1 MRRHQILI
9 PIAALLATLPLI
21 LHGCSCGHDFDF
33 HLQSWLDAAQQLRHG
48 ILYPHWA
55 FSAAYNSGEP
65 RFLFYPPL
73 SWLLGA
79 LLTIVFPIAATPAI
93 YTFIALTAAGFAMHY
108 LARHFTTPNAA
119 LLAAIL
125 YLANPYMLF
134 NAFER
139 TAYAE
144 LLAAAWIP
152 LLLLAVLRKRPTVP
166 GLAIPIA
173 LLWLTNAPAA
183 VMGCYTVALLA
194 TLRLLLTLRSP
205 QTMGTSD
212 RNYENVGTPERSSA
226 KAGAP
231 DLSHLEIGVLAS
243 PQPPTETPVQL
254 ALTYIAGT
262 ALGLTLPAFYLIPA
276 AYERRYVQIAM
287 AIIPNMRFQDNFLF
301 GHTADAPH
309 NTVLHTAS
317 LLAVTLLALT
327 FAATLILLLL
337 KPRTSKL
344 EAQSSQLEAGSDPLS
359 SHLAPVLLLTTTL
372 IAFLLLPIS
381 TPIWNHLPNLAFL
394 QFPWRLLT
402 ILAAILAFTLA
413 LLFNLQPEEAA
424 PDEVSHEEAAHNQVT
439 HEQATYGQATYGQA
453 TTQVPRGFSL
463 GSHTPG
469 KKGAL
474 APGVSLATTTILLA
488 PLALTLLCIH
498 LYRQPCDPADT
509 PTAVAQSFTTH
520 HGVAP
525 TDEYTPN
532 LADNDTLRAND
543 PAYWLST
550 NPQAFAPNTTPN
562 PAATDPTYNSDDPP
576 ADTLSANAPT
586 HFILHTDK
594 PEYLI
599 LNLRDYPNWDVSHT
613 DPNSMELQRPPH
625 IPRDDGLI
633 AVPLYY
639 GSTFYFDIAWHRTP
653 DQQFGLAISVLA
665 CLALA
670 YTLRRSRKLN

>member
-21 LHGCSCGHDFDF
+21 LHSCSCGHDFDF

-79 LLTIVFPIAATPAI
+79 LLTILFPIAATPAI

-231 DLSHLEIGVLAS
+231 DLSHLEIGVFAS

-327 FAATLILLLL
+327 FAATLTLLLL

-344 EAQSSQLEAGSDPLS
+344 AAQSSKLEAGSDPLS
-359 SHLAPVLLLTTTL
+359 FHPALALFLTTAL
-372 IAFLLLPIS
+372 IAFLLIPIS

-413 LLFNLQPEEAA
+413 LLFNPRQTQP
-424 PDEVSHEEAAHNQVT
+424 
-439 HEQATYGQATYGQA
+439 EQATPNQA

-463 GSHTPG
+463 GSHPSG

-474 APGVSLATTTILLA
+474 APEERLFAITILLA

-550 NPQAFAPNTTPN
+550 DPQAFAPNTTPN

-576 ADTLSANAPT
+576 ADTLSSNAPT
-586 HFILHTDK
+586 HLTLNLPQ
-594 PEYLI
+594 PETLI
-599 LNLRDYPNWDVSHT
+599 LNLRDFPDWRVTRNT
-613 DPNSMELQRPPH
+613 TERPPH
-625 IPRDDGLI
+625 LQRDDGLLAI
-633 AVPLYY
+633 ALPA
-639 GSTFYFDIAWHRTP
+639 GPSTIDIAWHRTA
-653 DQQFGLAISVLA
+653 DQQLGDLITFLAFTSLVWL
-665 CLALA
+665 LFSK
-670 YTLRRSRKLN
+670 RRAANSLTS